1 MAPGLDWEVGV
12 PSNTCRLIQL
22 KKMNK
27 GKLRFRVEAK
37 KKQRREEYGTA
48 KQMGKEDV
56 VEDSMPVH
64 T

>member
-1 MAPGLDWEVGV
+1 
-12 PSNTCRLIQL
+12 
-22 KKMNK
+22 MNK

-37 KKQRREEYGTA
+37 KKQREEYGTA
-48 KQMGKEDV
+48 KQMGKEDI